1 MASWQVDVPG
11 LSQLV
16 MNVGVHGLKQLALS
30 GVDIH
35 TVGCMLMVGE
45 MIPASQEFRQELNR
59 RREKQRMERRWLYN
73 LVEIGAGSFFLVD
86 QFLKT
91 RAGENVLALMA
102 SIVPLM
108 SESACPAVLGGLFE
122 VAGVSMD
129 HTPGVNQFLKL
140 RDGLLTFSRNVGFQ
154 ERVLTYHALL
164 DQLVNAAHNEHPWTK
179 RSDPYDAIPSRQD
192 IPRLIQLCHKVATST
207 DSVILS
213 YKGLHGSGWLAAF
226 GSYVIGLPVCALDS
240 SGMQVPISDH
250 YGKAKIIL
258 DPSAESGY
266 GLLTAGQLS
275 DFISVERLDDAS
287 RLGWSVNC
295 NELNYFSTNHP
306 EFEHSGLIDAV
317 SDLTAIMT
325 LREVWKMSQPIP
337 EIEPSDGFVPYLVSI
352 LPQIQ
357 ERSLDTLSSLGFKVK
372 PRSQFAFTSD
382 LLCRGTREGPK
393 LENTSLDFKTRTE
406 IFNIAD
412 FFDRLLSPFYTQ
424 GIEQIMGIENVEG
437 TYGGWKRT
445 STYDLCKHLRRAVSI
460 ASHLAFTDWNSS
472 LQTLSVRNF
481 YGRRKFS
488 GHIELENVSLPR
500 DFKKFLSNA
509 LIANTDVV
517 TKQTLDQQLAFSDW
531 LAIDFDGVVVLR
543 NLAIRPS
550 IANADGT
557 ILSFSMGHIAFEG
570 ERKKIVN
577 MDVPKLNMNVP
588 RKNVG
593 NSSHPDE
600 SPSYSQVGKTVTPN
614 LQSRFLFSD
623 YKEVLWAR
631 HEIFNDVEFV
641 TNADG
646 VSISENIMELL
657 VAEPCGHSCSITGQP
672 LPSRVKF
679 MDGLFLKEPKWGSLK
694 DLGKTKTDIYCQ
706 AGKLDGLSA
715 WLACQGPNSSSRR
728 PTRILQEKAC
738 LNCICRNIPSENYTC
753 FIIPGTAD

>member
-59 RREKQRMERRWLYN
+59 RREKQRTERRWLYN

-102 SIVPLM
+102 SIVPLI

-140 RDGLLTFSRNVGFQ
+140 RDGLLTYSRNVGFQ
-154 ERVLTYHALL
+154 ERALTYHALL
-164 DQLVNAAHNEHPWTK
+164 DQLVNAVHNEHPWTK

-213 YKGLHGSGWLAAF
+213 YKGLHGAGWLAAF

-240 SGMQVPISDH
+240 SGMQVPINDH

-266 GLLTAGQLS
+266 GLLTSGELS

-295 NELNYFSTNHP
+295 NELNYFSANHP

-317 SDLTAIMT
+317 SEFTAIMT
-325 LREVWKMSQPIP
+325 LREVWRMVQLIP
-337 EIEPSDGFVPYLVSI
+337 EIEPYDGFVPYLVSK

-357 ERSLDTLSSLGFKVK
+357 ERSLDILSSLGFKVK
-372 PRSQFAFTSD
+372 SRSQYAFTSN
-382 LLCRGTREGPK
+382 LLCRGTLDGPK
-393 LENTSLDFKTRTE
+393 LENESPHSERQYF
-406 IFNIAD
+406 I
-412 FFDRLLSPFYTQ
+412 DRLVSPYCTQ
-424 GIEQIMGIENVEG
+424 GKEHIMGIKSIEWA
-437 TYGGWKRT
+437 YGGRERD
-445 STYDLCKHLRRAVSI
+445 DLCEYLRRAVSI

-472 LQTLSVRNF
+472 LQTLSVRAF
-481 YGRRKFS
+481 YGPQRFS
-488 GHIELENVSLPR
+488 DCIGLGNVKLPH
-500 DFKKFLSNA
+500 DFKRFLSNA
-509 LIANTDVV
+509 LIASTDVV
-517 TKQTLDQQLAFSDW
+517 TEQTLDQQLAFSDW

-557 ILSFSMGHIAFEG
+557 ILSFSMGHIAFDG

-577 MDVPKLNMNVP
+577 MDVPKLNT
-588 RKNVG
+588 G
-593 NSSHPDE
+593 HSSEPDE
-600 SPSYSQVGKTVTPN
+600 PLSDLPGIKTVTSN

-631 HEIFNDVEFV
+631 HEIYNDVEFV

-646 VSISENIMELL
+646 VRISENIMGLW
-657 VAEPCGHSCSITGQP
+657 VAKPCGHSCSVTGQP
-672 LPSRVKF
+672 PPSRVKF
-679 MDGLFLKEPKWGSLK
+679 MHRTFLVEPGLDPFEE
-694 DLGKTKTDIYCQ
+694 TETDIYCQ

-715 WLACQGPNSSSRR
+715 WLACRWPHAPLWR
-728 PTRILQEKAC
+728 PLIGILQGKAC
-738 LNCICRNIPSENYTC
+738 LNCICRNIPYGKYIC
-753 FIIPGTAD
+753 YIITGTAD

>member
-59 RREKQRMERRWLYN
+59 RREKQRTERRWLYN

-164 DQLVNAAHNEHPWTK
+164 DQLVNAVRNEHPCTN

-258 DPSAESGY
+258 DPSAKSGY
-266 GLLTAGQLS
+266 GLLTAGELS

-325 LREVWKMSQPIP
+325 LREVWKMSQPIS
-337 EIEPSDGFVPYLVSI
+337 EVGPSDGFVPYLVSI

-372 PRSQFAFTSD
+372 PRSHFAFTSD
-382 LLCRGTREGPK
+382 SLCRGTRDGPE
-393 LENTSLDFKTRTE
+393 LENESPPFKSEEFLDRF
-406 IFNIAD
+406 
-412 FFDRLLSPFYTQ
+412 LPPFYTQ
-424 GIEQIMGIENVEG
+424 GIEQFMGIENVEG

-445 STYDLCKHLRRAVSI
+445 SMYDLCKYLHTAASI

-481 YGRRKFS
+481 YGRRRFS
-488 GHIELENVSLPR
+488 GNIELEHVTLPY
-500 DFKKFLSNA
+500 DFRKFLSNA
-509 LIANTDVV
+509 LIASTDVV
-517 TKQTLDQQLAFSDW
+517 TTQTLDQQLAFSDW

-550 IANADGT
+550 IANADGI

-577 MDVPKLNMNVP
+577 MDVPKLNT
-588 RKNVG
+588 G
-593 NSSHPDE
+593 NSSDPDE
-600 SPSYSQVGKTVTPN
+600 SLSYSQVVKTVTPN

-623 YKEVLWAR
+623 YKDVLWAR
-631 HEIFNDVEFV
+631 HEIFTDVEFV

-646 VSISENIMELL
+646 VRISENIMGLW
-657 VAEPCGHSCSITGQP
+657 VAEPCGHSCSVTGQP
-672 LPSRVKF
+672 APSRVKF
-679 MDGLFLKEPKWGSLK
+679 MAPELDFFEEIEA
-694 DLGKTKTDIYCQ
+694 DIYCL

-715 WLACQGPNSSSRR
+715 WLACQGPHKPSWR
-728 PTRILQEKAC
+728 PLIGILQEKAC
-738 LNCICRNIPSENYTC
+738 LDCICCNIPSNYDIY

>member
-1 MASWQVDVPG
+1 MASWQVDIPG

-45 MIPASQEFRQELNR
+45 MIPASQQFRQELNR
-59 RREKQRMERRWLYN
+59 RREKQRTERRWFYN
-73 LVEIGAGSFFLVD
+73 LVEVGAGSCFLVD

-102 SIVPLM
+102 SVVPLM

-164 DQLVNAAHNEHPWTK
+164 NQLVNNHNENPWTSE
-179 RSDPYDAIPSRQD
+179 SDPYDAIPSRQD
-192 IPRLIQLCHKVATST
+192 IPRIIQLCHKVATST

-240 SGMQVPISDH
+240 SGMQVPISNH
-250 YGKAKIIL
+250 YGKAKVIL

-266 GLLTAGQLS
+266 GLLTAGELS

-317 SDLTAIMT
+317 ADLTAIMT
-325 LREVWKMSQPIP
+325 LRQVWRMSKPLSETKP
-337 EIEPSDGFVPYLVSI
+337 PDGFVPYLVSI
-352 LPQIQ
+352 LPRIQ

-382 LLCRGTREGPK
+382 LLCRGTSDGPK
-393 LENTSLDFKTRTE
+393 LEKESPDEFEDLL
-406 IFNIAD
+406 
-412 FFDRLLSPFYTQ
+412 DRLLSPFYTQ
-424 GIEQIMGIENVEG
+424 GIEQIMGIKSKEP
-437 TYGGWKRT
+437 YGGWKRT
-445 STYDLCKHLRRAVSI
+445 SIYRLCEHLYRAISI

-481 YGRRKFS
+481 YGRKFS
-488 GHIELENVSLPR
+488 GFTKFQNVRLPK
-500 DFKKFLSNA
+500 DFKRFLSNA
-509 LIANTDVV
+509 LIATTDVV
-517 TKQTLDQQLAFSDW
+517 TEQTLDQQLAFSDW

-577 MDVPKLNMNVP
+577 MDVPKLNIGRSGLEESLSYAQVD
-588 RKNVG
+588 KNLI
-593 NSSHPDE
+593 
-600 SPSYSQVGKTVTPN
+600 PN

-631 HEIFNDVEFV
+631 HEILNDVESV
-641 TNADG
+641 TNANG
-646 VSISENIMELL
+646 VRISENIMKLL
-657 VAEPCGHSCSITGQP
+657 VAKPCGHSCSVTDQP

-679 MDGLFLKEPKWGSLK
+679 MGSLSVKEPAWVPFSDRGE
-694 DLGKTKTDIYCQ
+694 TKIDIYCP

-715 WLACQGPNSSSRR
+715 WLACQWPQKPLPR
-728 PTRILQEKAC
+728 PLVGILQDKAC
-738 LNCICRNIPSENYTC
+738 LNCICGDIPSGRYYC
-753 FIIPGTAD
+753 FIITGTTD

>member
-1 MASWQVDVPG
+1 MASWQVDIPG

-59 RREKQRMERRWLYN
+59 RREKQRTERRWLYN
-73 LVEIGAGSFFLVD
+73 LVEIGAGSSFLVD

-164 DQLVNAAHNEHPWTK
+164 DQLVNTHNEHPWEN

-192 IPRLIQLCHKVATST
+192 IPRIIQLCHKVATST

-226 GSYVIGLPVCALDS
+226 GSYVIGLPVCALDT
-240 SGMQVPISDH
+240 SGMQVPVSDH

-258 DPSAESGY
+258 DPSAKSGY
-266 GLLTAGQLS
+266 GLLTAGELS

-287 RLGWSVNC
+287 RLGWSVKC

-317 SDLTAIMT
+317 SDVTAIMT
-325 LREVWKMSQPIP
+325 LREVWKMSQPLRK
-337 EIEPSDGFVPYLVSI
+337 IEPSDGFVPYLVSI

-382 LLCRGTREGPK
+382 LLCRGTSDGPK
-393 LENTSLDFKTRTE
+393 LEKESPYGIEDL
-406 IFNIAD
+406 
-412 FFDRLLSPFYTQ
+412 FDAILSPFYDQ
-424 GIEQIMGIENVEG
+424 GIEQMMGIKNEG
-437 TYGGWKRT
+437 AYGSWKKM
-445 STYDLCKHLRRAVSI
+445 STYDLCQYLYRAISI
-460 ASHLAFTDWNSS
+460 ASHFAFTDWNSS

-481 YGRRKFS
+481 YGRGKFFGS
-488 GHIELENVSLPR
+488 TKLENVRLPK

-509 LIANTDVV
+509 LIASTDVV
-517 TKQTLDQQLAFSDW
+517 TEQTLDQQLAFSDW

-577 MDVPKLNMNVP
+577 MDVPKFDSVHSSLEKSLSYARVVRNLN
-588 RKNVG
+588 
-593 NSSHPDE
+593 
-600 SPSYSQVGKTVTPN
+600 PN
-614 LQSRFLFSD
+614 LQSRFLFND

-631 HEIFNDVEFV
+631 HEIFNDVEV
-641 TNADG
+641 VIDADG
-646 VSISENIMELL
+646 VRISENILELL
-657 VAEPCGHSCSITGQP
+657 VAEPCGHSCSVSGQL

-679 MDGLFLKEPKWGSLK
+679 MDGPDSEEIEWAPFRDPRKPNP
-694 DLGKTKTDIYCQ
+694 DIYCH
-706 AGKLDGLSA
+706 AGRLDGLSA
-715 WLACQGPNSSSRR
+715 WLACQWPHDHPRR
-728 PTRILQEKAC
+728 PRGILQEKAC
-738 LNCICRNIPSENYTC
+738 LSCICSNIPSESDIC
-753 FIIPGTAD
+753 FIIPGTAN

>member
-1 MASWQVDVPG
+1 MASWQVDIPG

-16 MNVGVHGLKQLALS
+16 MNVGAHGLKQLALS

-59 RREKQRMERRWLYN
+59 RREKQRRERRWLYN
-73 LVEIGAGSFFLVD
+73 LVEIGAGSSFLVD

-102 SIVPLM
+102 SVVPLM
-108 SESACPAVLGGLFE
+108 SENACPAVLGGLFE

-164 DQLVNAAHNEHPWTK
+164 DQLVNAVHNEHPRT
-179 RSDPYDAIPSRQD
+179 RLSDPYDAIPSRQD
-192 IPRLIQLCHKVATST
+192 IPRIIQLCHKVATST

-266 GLLTAGQLS
+266 GLLTAGELS

-295 NELNYFSTNHP
+295 NELNYFSTNYP
-306 EFEHSGLIDAV
+306 KLKNSSVIDAM
-317 SDLTAIMT
+317 SDLTAIIT
-325 LREVWKMSQPIP
+325 LRRVREMSQSTRKR
-337 EIEPSDGFVPYLVSI
+337 EPSDGFVPYLVSR

-357 ERSLDTLSSLGFKVK
+357 ERSLDILSLLGFKVK
-372 PRSQFAFTSD
+372 SRSQFAFTSD
-382 LLCRGTREGPK
+382 LLCQGTRDGPE
-393 LENTSLDFKTRTE
+393 LENKKPHSDIVDLL
-406 IFNIAD
+406 
-412 FFDRLLSPFYTQ
+412 FDRLLSPQ
-424 GIEQIMGIENVEG
+424 GIEQITGIENVERADER
-437 TYGGWKRT
+437 WKRT
-445 STYDLCKHLRRAVSI
+445 WKIDLGIDLRSTASI

-472 LQTLSVRNF
+472 LQTLSVRKF
-481 YGRRKFS
+481 YGLRGLPS
-488 GHIELENVSLPR
+488 YIDLEGSKLPQY
-500 DFKKFLSNA
+500 FEQFLSNA
-509 LIANTDVV
+509 LIASTDVV

-550 IANADGT
+550 IANADGI
-557 ILSFSMGHIAFEG
+557 ILSFSMGQIAFEG

-577 MDVPKLNMNVP
+577 MDVPKLEN
-588 RKNVG
+588 G
-593 NSSHPDE
+593 IFSEPDK
-600 SPSYSQVGKTVTPN
+600 SYSHLVNTVTSN

-646 VSISENIMELL
+646 VRISENIMELL
-657 VAEPCGHSCSITGQP
+657 VAEQCGHSCSVTGQP
-672 LPSRVKF
+672 LHSHVKF
-679 MDGLFLKEPKWGSLK
+679 VPGLFLKEPEHSCHE
-694 DLGKTKTDIYCQ
+694 DREETKTDIYCK
-706 AGKLDGLSA
+706 AGKLDGLNA
-715 WLACQGPNSSSRR
+715 WLACQWPYDPSRR
-728 PTRILQEKAC
+728 LIGILQEKAC
-738 LNCICRNIPSENYTC
+738 LDCICSNIPSEGYIC
-753 FIIPGTAD
+753 YIIPGTAD

>member
-1 MASWQVDVPG
+1 
-11 LSQLV
+11 
-16 MNVGVHGLKQLALS
+16 
-30 GVDIH
+30 
-35 TVGCMLMVGE
+35 
-45 MIPASQEFRQELNR
+45 
-59 RREKQRMERRWLYN
+59 
-73 LVEIGAGSFFLVD
+73 
-86 QFLKT
+86 
-91 RAGENVLALMA
+91 
-102 SIVPLM
+102 M
-108 SESACPAVLGGLFE
+108 SESACPAVLGGLFD

-164 DQLVNAAHNEHPWTK
+164 DQLVNAVHNEHPWTK
-179 RSDPYDAIPSRQD
+179 RSDPYDAIPSKQD

-207 DSVILS
+207 DNVILS

-226 GSYVIGLPVCALDS
+226 GSYVIGLPVCALDG

-266 GLLTAGQLS
+266 GLLTAGELS
-275 DFISVERLDDAS
+275 DFISAERLDDAS

-325 LREVWKMSQPIP
+325 LREVWKISLPTS
-337 EIEPSDGFVPYLVSI
+337 EIEPSDGFVPYLVYI

-382 LLCRGTREGPK
+382 LLCRGTRDGPK
-393 LENTSLDFKTRTE
+393 LEIKCQPFQIE
-406 IFNIAD
+406 V

-424 GIEQIMGIENVEG
+424 GTKQIMGIKNVEG
-437 TYGGWKRT
+437 AYGGWEKT
-445 STYDLCKHLRRAVSI
+445 STYDLCKYLHRAVSI

-481 YGRRKFS
+481 YGRQRFS
-488 GHIELENVSLPR
+488 GHVELENVRLPQ
-500 DFKKFLSNA
+500 DFKKFLNNA
-509 LIANTDVV
+509 LIASTDVV

-543 NLAIRPS
+543 NLAVRPS

-557 ILSFSMGHIAFEG
+557 LLSFSMGHIAFEG

-577 MDVPKLNMNVP
+577 MDVPKLNT
-588 RKNVG
+588 G
-593 NSSHPDE
+593 DSSDPDE
-600 SPSYSQVGKTVTPN
+600 SLSYLPVVKTVTPN

-631 HEIFNDVEFV
+631 HEIFNDAEFV

-646 VSISENIMELL
+646 VRISENIMGLL
-657 VAEPCGHSCSITGQP
+657 VAEPCGHSCSVTDQL

-679 MDGLFLKEPKWGSLK
+679 MDGLFLKEPEWVSFG
-694 DLGKTKTDIYCQ
+694 DRAKTTKIDIYYQ
-706 AGKLDGLSA
+706 AVNLDGLSA
-715 WLACQGPNSSSRR
+715 WLACQWLHRPYSRR
-728 PTRILQEKAC
+728 LIGILQEKAC
-738 LNCICRNIPSENYTC
+738 LNCICRHIPAEKYISY
-753 FIIPGTAD
+753 IITGTAD